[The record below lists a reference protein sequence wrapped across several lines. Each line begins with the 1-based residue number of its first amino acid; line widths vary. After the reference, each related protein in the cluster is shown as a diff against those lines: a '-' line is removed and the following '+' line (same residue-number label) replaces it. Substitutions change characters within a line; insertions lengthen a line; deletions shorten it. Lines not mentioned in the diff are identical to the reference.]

1 MSLLSQIVVG
11 ICFIILIVILFFD
24 SNDYLTY
31 SVLLMLIAG
40 VVSAIEIPEARHLET
55 YVMAIEWEVIFFLIA
70 MFTIVEILIE
80 AKIFHKIAKSIV
92 NRYKNNVR
100 KMFYVLCTVSTL
112 LASILEDLS
121 VAIIFIPIIVLACRE
136 IKINPSPF
144 LLGMTICINL
154 ASTLTPF
161 GSAENIMIANYFDL
175 SFTFFLLNLGPFF
188 IVSTIITLVLL
199 DYFVLSK
206 EIKNGW
212 KSACESQMDLVSE
225 ENGKRKEMLDDIQID
240 KMTLIKNSVALV
252 IFILLLLFIDE
263 IHVAGLIGLLLFVF
277 INPKTGESKKKRPQL
292 SHFLRKVD
300 YKLIYFFMCL
310 FIMVHLMELNGT
322 VGYMEELIENLPLNN
337 IFLLSV
343 FILIITSL
351 LSGFLDNAPVTISFL
366 PIIKILLNT
375 GLFASLP
382 LFIAFVLGVN
392 LGGNFLP
399 QGSAADMMTLE
410 LSKKYCVEDLTYKK
424 LTKVGGLFALI
435 HIILGVIYLAI
446 VIFLFL

>member
-1 MSLLSQIVVG
+1 
-11 ICFIILIVILFFD
+11 
-24 SNDYLTY
+24 
-31 SVLLMLIAG
+31 MLIAA
-40 VVSAIEIPEARHLET
+40 VVSAIEIPEAQHLET
-55 YVMAIEWEVIFFLIA
+55 YIMAIEWEVIFFLIA

-80 AKIFHKIAKSIV
+80 AKVFHVVAKHIV
-92 NRYKNNVR
+92 NRYKNNIR
-100 KMFYVLCTVSTL
+100 KMFYVICIVSTL

-121 VAIIFIPIIVLACRE
+121 VAIIFIPIIVLTCRE
-136 IKINPSPF
+136 IEINPSPF

-175 SFTFFLLNLGPFF
+175 SFKDFLINFGPFF
-188 IVSTIITLVLL
+188 IVSTTITLILL

-206 EIKNGW
+206 EIKKKW
-212 KSACESQMDLVSE
+212 RAKCESDNDSYSE
-225 ENGKRKEMLDDIQID
+225 EQGKEMLSAIQVD
-240 KMTLIKNSVALV
+240 KMTLIKNSVSFV
-252 IFILLLLFIDE
+252 IFILLLIFIDE

-277 INPKTGESKKKRPQL
+277 VNPKTDESKKKKPQL
-292 SHFLRKVD
+292 SYFLHKVD

-310 FIMVHLMELNGT
+310 FILVGLMELNGT
-322 VGYMEELIENLPLNN
+322 VGLLEELILNLSLNN

-351 LSGFLDNAPVTISFL
+351 LSGFLDNAPVTIIFL
-366 PIIKILLNT
+366 PIIKILIDT
-375 GLFASLP
+375 GLFDSIP
-382 LFIAFVLGVN
+382 LLIAFVLGVN

-424 LTKVGGLFALI
+424 LTKVGGTFALI
-435 HIILGVIYLAI
+435 HIILGIIYLAI
-446 VIFLFL
+446 FIYLIL

>member
-24 SNDYLTY
+24 KNDYLTY
-31 SVLLMLIAG
+31 SVLLMLIAA

-92 NRYKNNVR
+92 NRYKNNIR

-175 SFTFFLLNLGPFF
+175 SFSFFVINFAPFF
-188 IVSTIITLVLL
+188 IVSTIITLILL

-206 EIKNGW
+206 EIKKEW
-212 KSACESQMDLVSE
+212 RSACESQMDHISE
-225 ENGKRKEMLDDIQID
+225 ENGKTKEMLDDIQID

-263 IHVAGLIGLLLFVF
+263 IHVAGLIGVLLFTFV
-277 INPKTGESKKKRPQL
+277 NPKIDESKKKKPQL
-292 SHFLRKVD
+292 SYFLRKVD

-310 FIMVHLMELNGT
+310 FVLVHLMELNGT
-322 VGYMEELIENLPLNN
+322 VGYMEILIENLSQNN
-337 IFLLSV
+337 IFLLSI

-351 LSGFLDNAPVTISFL
+351 LSGFLDNAPVTIIFL

-375 GLFASLP
+375 GMYEFLP
-382 LFIAFVLGVN
+382 LLIAFVLGVN

-424 LTKVGGLFALI
+424 LTKIGGLFALI
-435 HIILGVIYLAI
+435 HIILGIIYLAI

>member
-31 SVLLMLIAG
+31 SVLLMLIAA
-40 VVSAIEIPEARHLET
+40 VISAIDIPEARNLET
-55 YVMAIEWEVIFFLIA
+55 YIKAIEWEVIIFLIA

-80 AKIFHKIAKSIV
+80 ARIFHKIAKSIV
-92 NRYKNNVR
+92 NRYKNNIR
-100 KMFYVLCTVSTL
+100 KMFYVICIVSTL

-121 VAIIFIPIIVLACRE
+121 VAIIFIPIIVLACSE

-175 SFTFFLLNLGPFF
+175 SFTFFLLNFGPFF
-188 IVSTIITLVLL
+188 VVSTLLTLVLL
-199 DYFVLSK
+199 DYCVLSK
-206 EIKNGW
+206 EIKKEW
-212 KSACESQMDLVSE
+212 HSACESEAVSNSDE
-225 ENGKRKEMLDDIQID
+225 IRNEKEMLKDIQLD
-240 KMTLIKNSVALV
+240 KTTLIKNFVALG
-252 IFILLLLFIDE
+252 IFVLLLIFIDE
-263 IHVAGLIGLLLFVF
+263 IHVAGLIGLLVFVF
-277 INPKTGESKKKRPQL
+277 VNPKTGESKKKQPRL
-292 SHFLRKVD
+292 SYFLSKVD

-310 FIMVHLMELNGT
+310 FIMVELMVLNGT
-322 VGYMEELIENLPLNN
+322 VEILEEMIENLSFNN

-351 LSGFLDNAPVTISFL
+351 LSGFLDNAPVTIIFL
-366 PIIKILLNT
+366 PVINILKDT
-375 GLFASLP
+375 GLFEFLP
-382 LFIAFVLGVN
+382 LLIAFVLGVN

-435 HIILGVIYLAI
+435 HILLGIIYLAI
-446 VIFLFL
+446 IVFLIL

>member
-1 MSLLSQIVVG
+1 MSLLSQVVVG

-31 SVLLMLIAG
+31 SVLLMLIAA

-80 AKIFHKIAKSIV
+80 AKIFHIIAKSIV
-92 NRYKNNVR
+92 NRYKNNIR
-100 KMFYVLCTVSTL
+100 KMFYVICTVSTL

-121 VAIIFIPIIVLACRE
+121 VAIIFIPIIVLACSE

-175 SFTFFLLNLGPFF
+175 SFSFFILNFAPFF

-206 EIKNGW
+206 EIKKEW
-212 KSACESQMDLVSE
+212 ISACESQSE
-225 ENGKRKEMLDDIQID
+225 SLSGENGKTKEMLDDIQID

-252 IFILLLLFIDE
+252 IFILLLIFIDE
-263 IHVAGLIGLLLFVF
+263 IHVAGLIGVLLFTFV
-277 INPKTGESKKKRPQL
+277 NPKTDKSKKKKPQL

-310 FIMVHLMELNGT
+310 FVLVHLMELNGT
-322 VGYMEELIENLPLNN
+322 VGYMEILIENLSLNN
-337 IFLLSV
+337 IFLLSI

-351 LSGFLDNAPVTISFL
+351 LSGFLDNAPVTIIFL

-375 GLFASLP
+375 GLYEFLP
-382 LFIAFVLGVN
+382 LLIAFVLGVN

-435 HIILGVIYLAI
+435 HIILGIIYLTI

>member
-11 ICFIILIVILFFD
+11 ICFLILIVILFFD

-31 SVLLMLIAG
+31 SVLLMLIAAG
-40 VVSAIEIPEARHLET
+40 VSAIDLPEARNLET
-55 YVMAIEWEVIFFLIA
+55 YIMAIEWEVIIFLIA

-80 AKIFHKIAKSIV
+80 ARIFHKIAKSIV
-92 NRYKNNVR
+92 NRYRNNIR
-100 KMFYVLCTVSTL
+100 KMFYVICIVSTL
-112 LASILEDLS
+112 MASILEDLS

-175 SFTFFLLNLGPFF
+175 SFTFFLFNFGPFF
-188 IVSTIITLVLL
+188 IVSTLITLVLL

-206 EIKNGW
+206 EIK
-212 KSACESQMDLVSE
+212 KERRSACESQIITNSD
-225 ENGKRKEMLDDIQID
+225 ENGNEKEMLEDIQID

-252 IFILLLLFIDE
+252 IFILLLLFIHE

-277 INPKTGESKKKRPQL
+277 VNPKTGESKKKKPQL
-292 SHFLRKVD
+292 SYFLRKVD

-310 FIMVHLMELNGT
+310 FVLVHLMELNGT
-322 VGYMEELIENLPLNN
+322 VGLLEESIENLPLNN

-343 FILIITSL
+343 FILIITSI
-351 LSGFLDNAPVTISFL
+351 LSGFLDNAPVTIIFL

-375 GLFASLP
+375 GLFEFLP
-382 LFIAFVLGVN
+382 LLIAFVLGVN

-435 HIILGVIYLAI
+435 HIILGIIYLAI